1 MAGNEDTGPEASRRE
16 EVEREEA
23 CSIDFSQRTALDS
36 AVARTSTF
44 IRRRAIVN
52 DASCVLP
59 APSPDSKLA
68 DFDRLCKFAL
78 SALRGCYSC
87 RKRSGTA
94 SCIAAQPTVC
104 GDGQED
110 QGSRN
115 PSLSASSQASSSDLR
130 RTSRLSSTA
139 GIFDLDDDGSI
150 DGASTSSSGGRRAS
164 NARVSSLGGG
174 SHRGS
179 VADRGSRNLFDVQEE
194 DTNTASAPSPGPPS
208 TSSSA
213 SKAATR
219 SQLSA
224 DTFVSATQF
233 TDPFSSAN
241 RNSIRLSPSDSDNS
255 RRGGPPSS
263 FPGDDDA
270 CDPKSSPS
278 SSSLSPSAS
287 SPLSQAA
294 RSNSERSNSLHSIIE
309 LGPPS
314 PTSSAASAAGK
325 HPRSDQPPSPTRS
338 FKHSRVATSST
349 VPRPIQTTAPRPH
362 RSSSSSSPSSSI
374 GGVSAAT
381 GKSSSPTDPSQSQ
394 PQNVSQSTTSASVAA
409 HASSSQPPS
418 SSLSSFAPPGLSL
431 SPPSAALKALSRSSS
446 KRMSFD
452 TAPSF
457 SSPLAFA
464 SILPNDDDA
473 NDDDTLNAEGA
484 PLPSS
489 PVWLGD
495 SASNR
500 SSSDPQAARRRT
512 QGSTSSSQGSYTQPL
527 SPTSPSSVSSATSQ
541 PGARQYRQDAS
552 DSAASDTVDEMPRR
566 VSNEQ
571 RSSMRKD
578 AVTISAVSAADLA
591 GASPL
596 ARTSLRLDRER
607 STSNPLHRAVAGASR
622 LNRTPSRHSP
632 FQSMN
637 VVDDDASSVAS
648 DDVATTG
655 SNLTR
660 KSSVTSSSGSM
671 GPPAIPRRIGGGA
684 TGSPALEPIDRAS
697 TIAMGKRKED
707 ASLGLGMPSNP
718 SPLSSSSSSG
728 LPASSSFHSGS
739 PTISWDARGAR
750 SSSGAFAPS
759 SFGTSTNNTPT
770 TVTGGGSAI
779 MHSARR
785 RRMTSS
791 SLSSSVHRRARSLGG
806 VLLGEGAI
814 SPVGG
819 PDGVDPNLV
828 AAIESGSPSIPLP
841 VPIPAASGSHRSSS
855 VSSSGT
861 QGGAASSLSSS
872 GVASSSVPFS
882 SSVVARASS
891 HRRRNSQVIEDE
903 DFPRSEAAGRTP
915 SPSHTRSRVRSQT
928 LGIPPSPI
936 GPASAQTAVLETP
949 ASTTGSSPS
958 VKSAGSANL
967 ADAIRLQRVPTAV
980 RLAGDLIVPP
990 SPSPRNMPKSAS
1002 TASIESPLSKWTASS
1017 ATAQHSSPLVL
1028 GGTSQG
1034 HGLGLG
1040 LTSDA
1045 ASSPP
1050 TSAGRLNVPQTPNAT
1065 RSNSPLAYEYSSGAE
1080 ESGASGRSSPAM
1092 ERLRTDQTA
1101 KPGHDSSGQPLSVSI
1116 PIGRDYGPP
1125 ASLPSSAILGSRS
1138 PTLIPPRSD
1147 LLDVPTSAPRHAGLP
1162 ASTSAYSPL
1171 LALNASSARTSPTA
1185 ERRPRLA
1192 SSHSITQR
1200 MSWGAQEL
1208 FDSLQEATDGHDEH
1222 DDGFE
1227 DKPAP
1232 WIASTQDAGVQSSLA
1247 PAAASLSQR
1256 RQTQG
1261 NLSSSIGSTHL
1272 LGVPPSNRRVHRPSE
1287 AALFTPVGNL
1297 PTAVHQPM
1305 SGTDEYA
1312 RIIVQSRNAKMQK
1325 WRAQNPSRLGS
1336 YLRQRN
1342 EVATLGGSQLSRE
1355 RVQNSTAEAPLILG
1369 QTNLARRGTTIGL
1382 QRDSSMVG
1390 APAPTRRSSAVGSDD
1405 SIESQLDEDE
1415 DGQRGLESS
1424 AFAEFEWVDWLD
1436 EYRKM
1441 KEAKLQS
1448 EREEAE
1454 AQAAV
1459 EAGAPDAESAA
1470 VDAEGS
1476 AVHDVSSTT
1485 ADDEGAASS
1494 PRRSGSEAIDNGRVS
1509 ALQKQPADGHRSVS
1523 DPLSRQRLQTAE
1535 PIDVEQDAMDAE
1547 EVEAALAALSLDDD
1561 NGDDAASSK
1570 TARASKAAQ
1579 LGPARRP
1586 DPSSRYSTR
1595 PGTIQQRSFSLASA
1609 ELSSRHSGA
1618 DSSSTALSTLSSSP
1632 GPVKAGFSPVKRL
1645 GTDKAK
1651 NLSLSPITSR
1661 VTPAPQYTRAASSHS
1676 ARAQAHAAGRGRRKH
1691 LGGKIEAWWS
1701 AVKSGFTAP
1710 AGDGW
1715 AKPPA
1720 STASPRRNEA
1730 DPRTG
1735 SAAAL
1740 SHSLYQSPSM
1750 ASARSTGFSQSRRDA
1765 PRPAPLSSSAIANPA
1780 IATPSPTLV
1789 TQVQSGFGRHMRSH
1803 TGNTAMS
1810 GTDSVKTL
1818 RSSTSAQNLGKD
1830 LAQRSDE
1837 SLEVGD
1843 RSDRKSAS
1851 PAADASFVTVQEEPG
1866 SLEAPMSAS
1875 SQQSQETRSSGGRR
1889 RHQPKLSLQ
1898 LDKGLSTFDAEEF
1911 DKIGMGK
1918 SPSSSKQASPTKP
1931 PVSARSDGS
1940 TGSAKEVSKSL
1951 AAEPA
1956 LQPALSPRKSSPQL
1970 SQAWASSPRI
1980 AKKPLRDDDD
1990 DRDVDADSDDD
2001 EGRAAVRAR
2010 AASKAI
2016 TINSIRQHIRH
2027 RLLAS
2032 KESCDRE
2039 LRRIVGAINNYVE
2052 LELEKQEDEGRRS
2065 VVGDDRDVEEIEEVF
2080 AHDPEDAAEE
2090 AADSDV
2096 VHGGHASTSRPR
2108 SRSMSRGASNSSSFS
2123 AGAAAAAAA
2132 ISGTNVSPH
2141 EELPESISNAEGS
2154 HARVS
2159 SGSLFTSPVLGGL
2172 REAAA
2177 VRSAREYKLPAPP
2190 PVNIA
2195 AATGTSARTIGTALA
2210 NPAKPSNLNPLS
2222 RAQSLSRPGA
2232 RSGSNS
2238 RSTSR
2243 SHSPM
2248 PGVMMTSSISASSG
2262 SPRLSPSRKMR
2273 ALPTE
2278 DLGPQP
2284 WMQPLE
2290 ELAAIA
2296 MEVLDVSIN
2305 SLIAR
2310 SGSCSQLISRV
2321 QSIGRFW
2328 DEHPDWAGRGWF
2340 IQILLAIAG
2349 LSRVVEWWE
2358 AEKGFW
2364 NFNDEQEQDA
2374 EPIRFIL
2381 GGQGGDAAG
2390 EAAEQES
2397 GKSSGLWMPSTANS
2411 PIRARALSVAPV
2423 DIAMVHRKSTSGSN
2437 SPASGLMRRELQ
2449 PIGDQEEGGTLLS
2462 SGVTK
2467 AVVDDGQGDLD
2478 ADADGDM
2485 TIVDR
2490 ARPLPRGK
2498 PSGGLEDLDGRA
2510 AMLSA
2515 SDNIQGEQSQE
2526 AGEID
2531 SSGEGTEEAP
2541 QEVRQNFRSAGINVL
2556 MELSMD
2562 DQRLLYLS
2570 PAWKTVLGSDPA
2582 ELYGAPIEDL
2592 LAPGDTDVFAEAS
2605 RQLEANQS
2613 HTVEAVFRLRV
2624 EKTLHASSTSSA
2636 NSSDDRSDVS
2646 DAVYF
2651 QEMEG
2656 KGMLMIDRQS
2666 GNPSHSMWV
2675 FKATGPPEREDQL
2688 HDAALTKGGRAVAA
2702 VLDEPTAAL
2711 AHVASISIEPVLCR
2725 ICERD
2730 IPAWFFE
2737 KHSEICN
2744 ETHRLDMEIG
2754 ECNESLRELRR
2765 AIQDLHNRLESFT
2778 GQSAEQPLEYRG
2790 VAITTPP
2797 ASNQPPSALEG
2808 LNRSIAQR
2816 QPAPASVRKQHL
2828 RALDAA
2834 VELLQTACEISTP
2847 AIKDEFADQPIEKQ
2861 RLLSPT
2867 SENKVVTVQQWR
2879 RPALDDT
2886 ALDLLMADV
2895 EGAMRSKLSAVN
2907 RMLNTIVYVE
2917 TVRQE
2922 WEERV
2927 EAALSALSEAEEGS
2941 GSSRGSSESV
2951 SESGS
2956 DDAPEQVVDQ
2966 HEGLGLALAEAQPTY
2981 AQVAAA
2987 EQGSLPPI
2995 AMNSIE
3001 MQRGLDSS
3009 RGVSTEG
3016 IRASPRTPD
3025 SLPRA
3030 TSAHSRLPSTLST
3043 SAGDDEGGAGR
3054 EDAEDDGLLSGSML
3068 LEQDDRD
3075 SPVPPSA
3082 LFAAMGIAADE
3093 DDIPAVDDKMGG
3105 STQPAP
3111 IPIPRGGATLAPPP
3125 SSTDLLAARPVGS
3138 LTAASL
3144 SISGVGALQRRSVS
3158 RSRRSSH
3165 LPSASDGLGGTPP
3178 LSPHLYG
3185 ESLGVSHR
3193 QNRKFSVSHKSP
3205 MVGSMPLSP
3214 RLPPAA
3220 PSSRP
3225 TASSIKD
3232 FDILKPISKGAFGSV
3247 FLAKKRTT
3255 GDYYAI
3261 KVLKKSD
3268 MIAKNQITNVKAER
3282 MILMTQNQ
3290 SPFVVKL
3297 FFTFQSADFLYLV
3310 MEYLPGGDCAS
3321 LCKVLGGLSEEWARQ
3336 YIAEVVIG
3344 LQHLHS
3350 KGVVHRDLKPDNLLI
3365 DQKGHLKLTDFGLS
3379 KIGLL
3384 GRQTRQAVADAAAA
3398 SSSAPSGFAA
3408 HASRSDSNSDS
3419 LPSSAASFA
3428 SEARHPAVFT
3438 PAGTTAGDTAAS
3450 LSPMTPGLGGMMRN
3464 QSFFAAPQRG
3474 RIVSSSTDASDSGE
3488 SDSQRAVPKPLPS
3501 ARIDSPGNLFG
3512 AHPLLSD
3519 NFGPSSGDG
3528 GSDAPKR
3535 FVGTPDYLAPESVL
3549 GIGMDDFAVDWWA
3562 LGVILY
3568 EFLYGVPPF
3577 HAETPEKVFDNILS
3591 RRIDWEED
3599 SVEVSSEARDLMER
3613 LMCTDPKR
3621 RLGSG
3626 GPDEIKNHA
3635 FFQGIDWDN
3644 VTAEPGPFVPQVTDP
3659 ESTDYFDLRGAS
3671 HQDFDDEPVHST
3683 REFARAIEGNKFLQT
3698 GLPVSRMR
3706 SRLEK
3711 AFGSQAQ
3718 NEDFGNFSYK
3728 NLPVLKQANDE
3739 VIRKMREEQMPA
3751 LAKALEQSAAYTRH
3765 RSFSAK
3771 GRPAQRVHSQTLALA
3786 GPPSPA
3792 QSASSH
3798 GSTPSRSTAPTSPAA
3813 QLVSSAHRRRTSEV
3827 PASLATPLSATTPDG
3842 DVGATSSVGRSFPSP
3857 SAAMPIGIAD
3867 RRRQQLVEASSSGER
3882 RNSMPS
3888 RLRTKSA
3895 SLAERPALPTPWQQT
3910 SQQPQ
3915 QEVSKKPSRTAAN
3928 TATTAATATTT
3939 ASSSPTNAFAP
3950 LAPGAAAP
3958 PPPAGSIGS
3967 SDEIACLIAED
3978 NPIALRMLETMLVK
3992 LGCRCTAVRDG
4003 AEAVRLAMGD
4013 HKFGVM
4019 FIDVTLPIVG
4029 GEDVTRMVKSTR
4041 NVNSTTPI
4049 VALASFDRGEPI
4061 DAAGSLFDAV
4071 LAKPLE
4077 KMDVCAIL
4085 SQLGF
4090 TPTQASVNVES
4101 STSMQQGLDGT
4112 ALSSGSGSGTTS
4124 APAESRALSRKST
4137 LARKTPSQAMAGA
4150 STPPL
4155 LGSTGSPHHT
4165 PYSSSPLGSSVLT
4178 SRHFEAPQQLQA
4190 KMSSSGLGGLHSRTH
4205 SQQHQQDSE
4214 RRDQETAE
4222 TLSKLVTESS
4232 GERQPTGEKQDQDE
4246 KRRLLPR
4253 VTRKKTKSLRKK
4265 GAERPELMVSAA
4277 SSRISECFLAI
4288 ATTKSATDGQTQIE
4302 QRPAKSKV
4310 SMNSSSRI
4318 PMGLSKSIDIVDDDD
4333 HMVATLGCRA

>member
-1 MAGNEDTGPEASRRE
+1 MS
-16 EVEREEA
+16 
-23 CSIDFSQRTALDS
+23 SISS
-36 AVARTSTF
+36 A
-44 IRRRAIVN
+44 
-52 DASCVLP
+52 P
-59 APSPDSKLA
+59 
-68 DFDRLCKFAL
+68 
-78 SALRGCYSC
+78 
-87 RKRSGTA
+87 
-94 SCIAAQPTVC
+94 
-104 GDGQED
+104 GDGQD
-110 QGSRN
+110 GQGSRN

-150 DGASTSSSGGRRAS
+150 DGASTGSGGGARRAS
-164 NARVSSLGGG
+164 NTRVSSLGSG

-194 DTNTASAPSPGPPS
+194 DTNTSSAPPPGPPS
-208 TSSSA
+208 TASSA

-219 SQLSA
+219 SQHSV

-233 TDPFSSAN
+233 TDPFSPAN
-241 RNSIRLSPSDSDNS
+241 RNSIRFSPSDSDNS
-255 RRGGPPSS
+255 RRAGPPSS
-263 FPGDDDA
+263 FAGDDDA

-287 SPLSQAA
+287 SPLSAAA

-314 PTSSAASAAGK
+314 PTSSTASAAGK

-349 VPRPIQTTAPRPH
+349 APRSIQTTAPRAD
-362 RSSSSSSPSSSI
+362 RSSSSSSPSSST
-374 GGVSAAT
+374 GGVSAAA
-381 GKSSSPTDPSQSQ
+381 GKSLSPTDPSQSQ
-394 PQNVSQSTTSASVAA
+394 LLNVSQSTTSAAVAA
-409 HASSSQPPS
+409 HASSSQPPAA
-418 SSLSSFAPPGLSL
+418 SLSSFAPPGLSL

-473 NDDDTLNAEGA
+473 NEDETFNGEGA
-484 PLPSS
+484 PLASS
-489 PVWLGD
+489 PGWLDGG
-495 SASNR
+495 APNR
-500 SSSDPQAARRRT
+500 SNSDPQAARRRT
-512 QGSTSSSQGSYTQPL
+512 QGSASSSQGSYTQPL
-527 SPTSPSSVSSATSQ
+527 SPTSPSSVSSTTSH
-541 PGARQYRQDAS
+541 PSARQSRQAAS

-578 AVTISAVSAADLA
+578 ALTTSAVSAADLA

-632 FQSMN
+632 FQSLN

-684 TGSPALEPIDRAS
+684 TGSPALEPVDRAS

-718 SPLSSSSSSG
+718 SPLSSSLSSG

-739 PTISWDARGAR
+739 PTISWDARGTR

-759 SFGTSTNNTPT
+759 SFGGSTNNNTPT

-841 VPIPAASGSHRSSS
+841 VPIPATSGSHRSSS

-882 SSVVARASS
+882 SSALARASS
-891 HRRRNSQVIEDE
+891 HRRRNSQVIEDD

-915 SPSHTRSRVRSQT
+915 SPGHTRTRVRSQT

-949 ASTTGSSPS
+949 ASTIGSSPS

-1045 ASSPP
+1045 ASSSP
-1050 TSAGRLNVPQTPNAT
+1050 TTAGRLNVPQTPNAT

-1080 ESGASGRSSPAM
+1080 DSIASGRSSPAM

-1101 KPGHDSSGQPLSVSI
+1101 MPGHDSSGQPLSVSI

-1171 LALNASSARTSPTA
+1171 LALNASSARTSPTV

-1232 WIASTQDAGVQSSLA
+1232 WIASTQDAGVQPSLA
-1247 PAAASLSQR
+1247 PTATSLSQR

-1272 LGVPPSNRRVHRPSE
+1272 LGVPPSNRRVHRPSD

-1297 PTAVHQPM
+1297 PTAAHQPM

-1336 YLRQRN
+1336 HLGQRN
-1342 EVATLGGSQLSRE
+1342 EAAALDGSQLSRE
-1355 RVQNSTAEAPLILG
+1355 RIQKSTAEAPLIPG

-1382 QRDSSMVG
+1382 QRDSSVVG
-1390 APAPTRRSSAVGSDD
+1390 APAPTRRASAVGSDD

-1470 VDAEGS
+1470 VDAKGS
-1476 AVHDVSSTT
+1476 AAHDVFSVT

-1494 PRRSGSEAIDNGRVS
+1494 PRRSGSEAVDNGRVS

-1535 PIDVEQDAMDAE
+1535 PVDVEQDAMDAE

-1561 NGDDAASSK
+1561 NGDDAASTK
-1570 TARASKAAQ
+1570 TAR
-1579 LGPARRP
+1579 
-1586 DPSSRYSTR
+1586 
-1595 PGTIQQRSFSLASA
+1595 TIQQRSFSLASA
-1609 ELSSRHSGA
+1609 ELSSRQSGA
-1618 DSSSTALSTLSSSP
+1618 GSRSTALSTLSSSP

-1645 GTDKAK
+1645 GTDKAN

-1661 VTPAPQYTRAASSHS
+1661 VTPTPQYTRAAGSDS

-1710 AGDGW
+1710 AGDSW
-1715 AKPPA
+1715 SKPPA

-1730 DPRTG
+1730 VPRTG
-1735 SAAAL
+1735 PAAAP
-1740 SHSLYQSPSM
+1740 SHSMYQSPST
-1750 ASARSTGFSQSRRDA
+1750 ASARSTGFSHSRRDA

-1810 GTDSVKTL
+1810 GTDSVRTL

-1830 LAQRSDE
+1830 ETESKGQRNDE
-1837 SLEVGD
+1837 SLGVGD
-1843 RSDRKSAS
+1843 RSDRRSAS
-1851 PAADASFVTVQEEPG
+1851 PAADASFVTVQEEPS
-1866 SLEAPMSAS
+1866 SLEPPLSAS
-1875 SQQSQETRSSGGRR
+1875 SQQSQETHLTASSSGREGGRR

-1911 DKIGMGK
+1911 DRIGMGK

-1956 LQPALSPRKSSPQL
+1956 LQPALSPRKSSTQL
-1970 SQAWASSPRI
+1970 SQAWASSPRS

-1990 DRDVDADSDDD
+1990 ARHADADSDDD
-2001 EGRAAVRAR
+2001 EGRAAARAR

-2065 VVGDDRDVEEIEEVF
+2065 VVGDDRDVEELEEVF

-2096 VHGGHASTSRPR
+2096 VHGGHDARAVTSSRPR

-2132 ISGTNVSPH
+2132 VSGTHVSQH

-2154 HARVS
+2154 HARAS

-2195 AATGTSARTIGTALA
+2195 AATATSARTIGTATA

-2262 SPRLSPSRKMR
+2262 SPRLSPSRKTR

-2296 MEVLDVSIN
+2296 IEVLDVSIN

-2364 NFNDEQEQDA
+2364 NFNDEEEQDA

-2411 PIRARALSVAPV
+2411 PIRARALSVAPSDV
-2423 DIAMVHRKSTSGSN
+2423 GIVHRKSTSGSN
-2437 SPASGLMRRELQ
+2437 SPASGLMRRDLE

-2498 PSGGLEDLDGRA
+2498 PSGGLGDLDGRA
-2510 AMLSA
+2510 AMLDA
-2515 SDNIQGEQSQE
+2515 SDNVQPEQSQE

-2541 QEVRQNFRSAGINVL
+2541 QQVRQNFRSAGINVL

-2636 NSSDDRSDVS
+2636 ISSDDRSDGS

-2702 VLDEPTAAL
+2702 VLDEPTATL

-2778 GQSAEQPLEYRG
+2778 GQGTEQPLEYRG

-2847 AIKDEFADQPIEKQ
+2847 AIKDELADQPIEKQ

-2886 ALDLLMADV
+2886 ALDLLMGDV

-2927 EAALSALSEAEEGS
+2927 EAALSALSEADEGS
-2941 GSSRGSSESV
+2941 GSSRGSSDSV

-2956 DDAPEQVVDQ
+2956 EDAPEQVVDQ
-2966 HEGLGLALAEAQPTY
+2966 HEGLGLALTEAQPTY

-2987 EQGSLPPI
+2987 DQGSLPP
-2995 AMNSIE
+2995 NPIE
-3001 MQRGLDSS
+3001 MHRELGSS
-3009 RGVSTEG
+3009 RVVSTEG

-3030 TSAHSRLPSTLST
+3030 TSAHSRLASTLSI
-3043 SAGDDEGGAGR
+3043 SAGDDEDGAGR
-3054 EDAEDDGLLSGSML
+3054 EEAEDDGLLSGSML

-3125 SSTDLLAARPVGS
+3125 SSTDLLATRPAGS

-3144 SISGVGALQRRSVS
+3144 SNSGAVPSQRRSVS
-3158 RSRRSSH
+3158 RSRRASH
-3165 LPSASDGLGGTPP
+3165 LPSAPDGLGGTPP

-3398 SSSAPSGFAA
+3398 SSSTPSGFAA

-3519 NFGPSSGDG
+3519 NFGPSSGEG
-3528 GSDAPKR
+3528 GTDAPKR

-3577 HAETPEKVFDNILS
+3577 HAETPGKVFDNILS

-3613 LMCTDPKR
+3613 LMCTDPKQ

-3813 QLVSSAHRRRTSEV
+3813 QLVNSAHRRRTSEL
-3827 PASLATPLSATTPDG
+3827 PASFATPLSATTPDG
-3842 DVGATSSVGRSFPSP
+3842 DVGATSNVGRSFPSP

-3895 SLAERPALPTPWQQT
+3895 SLADRPALPSPWQQA

-3928 TATTAATATTT
+3928 AAATAATTTTT

-3950 LAPGAAAP
+3950 LAPALAPAAA
-3958 PPPAGSIGS
+3958 GSTGS

-4090 TPTQASVNVES
+4090 TPTQASVNVEP
-4101 STSMQQGLDGT
+4101 STSTQQGVDGT

-4178 SRHFEAPQQLQA
+4178 SRHFEAPQQQPA

-4205 SQQHQQDSE
+4205 SQQHQQDSD

-4222 TLSKLVTESS
+4222 TLSKVTE
-4232 GERQPTGEKQDQDE
+4232 
-4246 KRRLLPR
+4246 RL
-4253 VTRKKTKSLRKK
+4253 SL
-4265 GAERPELMVSAA
+4265 S
-4277 SSRISECFLAI
+4277 
-4288 ATTKSATDGQTQIE
+4288 
-4302 QRPAKSKV
+4302 
-4310 SMNSSSRI
+4310 
-4318 PMGLSKSIDIVDDDD
+4318 
-4333 HMVATLGCRA
+4333 